1 MDSISLRRVTFER
14 EPEGTRLQSGGF
26 HFISKKSVSEQ
37 EDEDTAGPSK
47 KKIRRKTRNKG
58 IGGGKEFT
66 DWGARKMILL
76 AVVRKVP
83 KSHHNIGLIFE
94 LIGINRKVSEK
105 YFVII

>member
-1 MDSISLRRVTFER
+1 M
-14 EPEGTRLQSGGF
+14 
-26 HFISKKSVSEQ
+26 SEQ

-47 KKIRRKTRNKG
+47 IKIRRRTRNEG

-76 AVVRKVP
+76 AVVHKVP
-83 KSHHNIGLIFE
+83 ESHYNIGLIFD

-105 YFVII
+105 YYVII